1 MLARIVLMLTTSC
14 FVFGMS
20 LGAALSNELPM
31 RAIVN
36 GHDVQPTE
44 AQLKAIGHL
53 DMTTSEA
60 EEVSKLY
67 NQLMQNSHA
76 NR

>member
-1 MLARIVLMLTTSC
+1 
-14 FVFGMS
+14 
-20 LGAALSNELPM
+20 M